1 MGTGVAG
8 FSANAGV
15 AVVVTTVVVVAGEEG
30 VEGCGPVHPAD
41 STIAD
46 RMSIKQNIPR
56 NFIDFHNRLKI
67 KTVSI

>member
-1 MGTGVAG
+1 M
-8 FSANAGV
+8 
-15 AVVVTTVVVVAGEEG
+15 VVVAGEEG